1 MLAGTMGTGKR
12 CIDLTLLKAKSCNSC
27 ASYKELKGHRG
38 KDHCKGKNRELK
50 RNVKESGR
58 NKMKNQRKRSTYWF
72 SRLELLREAPLYKA
86 EGGPPLLKMKQ

>member
-1 MLAGTMGTGKR
+1 MLVTKNLRGTEERTIVR
-12 CIDLTLLKAKSCNSC
+12 AKT
-27 ASYKELKGHRG
+27 
-38 KDHCKGKNRELK
+38 DRELK

-86 EGGPPLLKMKQ
+86 EGGPPPLKMKQ